1 MNTLN
6 SDFETKLRTPSL
18 LASDDESTMGW
29 LVVHSDFESSEKYIQ
44 TLLNYNHSYLDPFK
58 CLHSSIRFV
67 DLIEFALL
75 KRIEKLF
82 YWEDLYK
89 SLDNWTGTMTSF
101 QVNLAITGHFFIS
114 FIFSKQSKLRP
125 WLYSNVGCHMP
136 YLCQVFHYPECIK
149 SF

>member
-44 TLLNYNHSYLDPFK
+44 TFLNSNHSYLDPFK

-114 FIFSKQSKLRP
+114 FIFSKQLTVEVAPMTVFER
-125 WLYSNVGCHMP
+125 WMP
-136 YLCQVFHYPECIK
+136 HAVSVSSVPLPRMY
-149 SF
+149 

>member
-1 MNTLN
+1 MAYMNTLN

-44 TLLNYNHSYLDPFK
+44 TLLNSNHSYLDPFK

-82 YWEDLYK
+82 NILYK
-89 SLDNWTGTMTSF
+89 NR
-101 QVNLAITGHFFIS
+101 
-114 FIFSKQSKLRP
+114 KLRKKQLFLP
-125 WLYSNVGCHMP
+125 IDFDRKKLKKPTCNKQTIRCFEP
-136 YLCQVFHYPECIK
+136 FHHNR
-149 SF
+149 SA